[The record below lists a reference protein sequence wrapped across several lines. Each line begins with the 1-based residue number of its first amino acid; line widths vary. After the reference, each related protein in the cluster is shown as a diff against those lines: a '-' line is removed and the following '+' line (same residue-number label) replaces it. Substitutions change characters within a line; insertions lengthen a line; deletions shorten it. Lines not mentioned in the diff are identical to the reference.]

1 MQLLVHDHFSYSST
15 VPPSSISIQSKSTSV
30 RSGGLL
36 TVTESR
42 TESVTCITRFSNPSP
57 AISWVLGAQAINTT
71 YQNNTMEKG
80 SNKWKSEATLEYMFL
95 KNDLGKRLSCLVS
108 HPAYPTGENSML
120 AKLDVLC
127 E

>member
-1 MQLLVHDHFSYSST
+1 MQLLVHDHYSYSST
-15 VPPSSISIQSKSTSV
+15 VPPSSISIQSSSTSI
-30 RSGGLL
+30 RPGGLL
-36 TVTESR
+36 TVTDSSK
-42 TESVTCITRFSNPSP
+42 ESVTCITRYSNPAP
-57 AISWVLGAQAINTT
+57 AISWVLGDLAINTT
-71 YQNNTMEKG
+71 FQNNTKEES

-108 HPAYPTGENSML
+108 HPAYPSGENSTL

>member
-1 MQLLVHDHFSYSST
+1 MQLLVHDHYSYSST
-15 VPPSSISIQSKSTSV
+15 VPPSSISIQSSSTSV
-30 RSGGLL
+30 RPGGLL

-42 TESVTCITRFSNPSP
+42 TEIVTCITRFSNPAP
-57 AISWVLGAQAINTT
+57 TISWVLGDLAINTT
-71 YQNNTMEKG
+71 FQNNTMEED

-95 KNDLGKRLSCLVS
+95 KNDTGKRLSCLVS
-108 HPAYPTGENSML
+108 HPAYPTGENSTL